1 MSDLKFFL
9 KGNKKEKET
18 VDFAPTKSLCDDKGN
33 PVKFKIKALSTKEN
47 DAIREACTYEVPVKG
62 KPNMYRTKMN
72 TSLYIAKMIASSVV
86 FPDLNNK
93 ELQDSYGVTTP
104 EELIKEIVDTPAEY
118 DDFAKFV
125 QQYNGFDVSL
135 AEKVDEAKN

>member
-1 MSDLKFFL
+1 MITRS
-9 KGNKKEKET
+9 
-18 VDFAPTKSLCDDKGN
+18 
-33 PVKFKIKALSTKEN
+33 VKIS
-47 DAIREACTYEVPVKG
+47 
-62 KPNMYRTKMN
+62 
-72 TSLYIAKMIASSVV
+72 
-86 FPDLNNK
+86 
-93 ELQDSYGVTTP
+93 